1 MGVLVTAK
9 FKVNNKIL
17 KWVLQIAD
25 DKLGVDWIDK
35 IKVWMK
41 GEKTPTI
48 HQLQVLSKKSQI
60 PFGNF
65 FLSDPPVEEIP
76 LLKFRTINNDEV
88 TKVSSELLKMIDSME
103 MRSDWLEDYRI
114 REGYSPIL
122 FVGMGKHKSQQSSEE
137 IAKQILKFFNLKED
151 WNIQLKSNQN
161 AFNYLRTIITSHGIV
176 VETSSFVGNNTRD
189 GLNINE
195 FRAFVLIKR
204 YAPLIFINTKD
215 SKNARLFS
223 LVHELVHL
231 WYGKTEL
238 FNYNFQ
244 TDPKYLNKKFEQRV
258 NKIAESIIFN
268 KKYFI
273 RYWDSIRNSDFEK
286 IYKIAK
292 KFKAS
297 PMATAITAKN
307 YKLISQELVN
317 EINKETSQFIVKSS
331 HTGGPNFYD
340 TLAYKLDH
348 NFASAVINSTD
359 QGDTTYLD
367 AFNLLNVKNM
377 HAYNELKARVEE
389 KNK

>member
-258 NKIAESIIFN
+258 NNNSNEGRMNNRIYDGYNFDLYFSLRKDFVVGKN
-268 KKYFI
+268 KKLKVIVDKLKEKTNRKFGK
-273 RYWDSIRNSDFEK
+273 RN
-286 IYKIAK
+286 I
-292 KFKAS
+292 
-297 PMATAITAKN
+297 
-307 YKLISQELVN
+307 
-317 EINKETSQFIVKSS
+317 
-331 HTGGPNFYD
+331 
-340 TLAYKLDH
+340 
-348 NFASAVINSTD
+348 
-359 QGDTTYLD
+359 
-367 AFNLLNVKNM
+367 
-377 HAYNELKARVEE
+377 
-389 KNK
+389 